1 MQDSWLRCVFS
12 WIENA
17 FLLAKGRTLRMVNKT
32 QMVNNSKDCLI
43 RQQNI
48 HSVAPEYCI
57 FRILLFLYICT
68 LQLHISDLLWRLQIS
83 PVYRIFI
90 PSDGFDS
97 SHSWKSHKHEQNK
110 NGYFEK
116 IFTKFEEKYFYCW
129 IIIEIMIDSPLSEES
144 CDIVN
149 RLVCGKV
156 SRSSSW
162 ST

>member
-1 MQDSWLRCVFS
+1 MQDSWLRCGFS

-17 FLLAKGRTLRMVNKT
+17 FLLAKGRFLRIVNKT

-57 FRILLFLYICT
+57 FWILLFLYICT

-97 SHSWKSHKHEQNK
+97 SHSWKFLKHEQNK
-110 NGYFEK
+110 NDYFEK
-116 IFTKFEEKYFYCW
+116 IFTKFEETSQELRMLSSVTINCQVT
-129 IIIEIMIDSPLSEES
+129 MIVMNPGSQLS
-144 CDIVN
+144 V
-149 RLVCGKV
+149 L
-156 SRSSSW
+156 
-162 ST
+162 